1 MLPTP
6 LVLLFPLLPE
16 TFFSCCPPLLPL
28 SASSDMYVIPLGLH
42 GFEDPGS
49 TFSILSCLTRLH
61 LCIRELCSTTKP
73 DYFSPENIMLGW
85 AGVGGAAIACN
96 PRFLAFRVCLLFV
109 AYRILVPQ
117 SGIEPV
123 PPAVETQNLNYL

>member
-28 SASSDMYVIPLGLH
+28 SASSGMYVIPLGLP

-49 TFSILSCLTRLH
+49 TFSILSCLARSSFMHQGTLFHHQTRL
-61 LCIRELCSTTKP
+61 
-73 DYFSPENIMLGW
+73 
-85 AGVGGAAIACN
+85 
-96 PRFLAFRVCLLFV
+96 FL
-109 AYRILVPQ
+109 P
-117 SGIEPV
+117 
-123 PPAVETQNLNYL
+123 